1 MKTTLLTAAVIAG
14 AAVSAS
20 AQTILSFG
28 FTDLAGGYNVATGVY
43 SAVGVATPQLSTA
56 GNVNRHIDPVATAMY
71 DPGTAANR
79 VSITLTVSNI
89 VGNNANGVGSL
100 FIEDADGDRFVAN
113 VSGTFSLTS
122 PAVFFNAMLSD
133 IGFVP
138 GPTTNNLFNG
148 PSGGSFPLTFAPA
161 QPPFQGATMLLYFDT
176 PGTFFAQSF
185 ENRPTQLQGAVIPA
199 PAAGLALGLGA
210 LVAVRR
216 RRSR

>member
-1 MKTTLLTAAVIAG
+1 MKTALVTAAVVAG
-14 AAVSAS
+14 VAASAS

-28 FTDLAGGYNVATGVY
+28 FTDLSGGYNAATSIY

-79 VSITLTVSNI
+79 VGITLTVSGI
-89 VGNNANGVGSL
+89 VGTNANGSGSL

-113 VSGTFSLTS
+113 VSGTFSLTA
-122 PAVFFNAMLSD
+122 PAIFFNALLSD
-133 IGFVP
+133 IAFVP
-138 GPTTNNLFNG
+138 ASGSNNMFNG

-161 QPPFQGATMLLYFDT
+161 QPPFQGATMLLFFDT
-176 PGTFFAQSF
+176 PGSFFAQNF
-185 ENRPTQLQGAVIPA
+185 ENRPTQFQGAVIPT
-199 PAAGLALGLGA
+199 PATGLALGLGA
-210 LVAVRR
+210 LAAFRR